1 MPAVLWA
8 QAGIHGL
15 GGLEVLAKAL
25 AKEVFWSG
33 DGALIGA
40 FSSHPDIAR
49 HLLDLFVASSSA
61 SSGQEGA
68 GRGRRRES
76 ESLGGDLCQKGCDSA
91 LSVGSSRLSG
101 WDPPASAQ
109 VFTCVRGAGDGGS
122 FASPAARL
130 PAGGSWGCVRV
141 RPGAGKRYR
150 SQALQRRAGWGPV
163 TYLGRSRDPP
173 RRWRGAASHLHG
185 TFRG

>member
-1 MPAVLWA
+1 MPAVPWA
-8 QAGIHGL
+8 QAGVRGL

-33 DGALIGA
+33 DGGLIGA

-109 VFTCVRGAGDGGS
+109 VFACAVSAGRGTGLLCIPGCSAPGRRLLGLRQGPARGGGSVIAPRHCSDVLAGD
-122 FASPAARL
+122 
-130 PAGGSWGCVRV
+130 
-141 RPGAGKRYR
+141 
-150 SQALQRRAGWGPV
+150 Q
-163 TYLGRSRDPP
+163 
-173 RRWRGAASHLHG
+173 
-185 TFRG
+185 